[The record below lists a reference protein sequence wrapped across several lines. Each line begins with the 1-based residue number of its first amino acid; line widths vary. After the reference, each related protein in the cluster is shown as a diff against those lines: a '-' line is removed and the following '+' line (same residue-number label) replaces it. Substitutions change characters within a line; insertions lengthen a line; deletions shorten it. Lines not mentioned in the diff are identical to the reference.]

1 MTQINNWLRWCAI
14 FALLNLS
21 HGAIAADINQ
31 SETDAQEQ
39 IRQQERQRLLQQQQ
53 EIKPDARDA
62 GKQLKSTAPVATD
75 IIPDKESPCF
85 IISKI
90 ELIGDSANQ
99 FQFALNDVLDNTP
112 DGKPILGRCLGVV
125 GINAVMARVQNAIIA
140 KGYIT
145 TRVLAAPQ
153 DLKAGGLQLTIIPGR
168 VNAIRFTPDSS
179 KRVSAWNALPIN
191 SGDIL
196 NLRDIEQALEN
207 FKRVPTA
214 EADIQ
219 IEPASTP
226 AVATPNAS
234 SPTVQPDAKLASQ
247 ASLQPGLSDLVIRYQ
262 QRFPVRISVGL
273 DDSGSN
279 STGKYQGSTTL
290 SGDNLLSLNDLFYVN
305 YNHDLGGGDPGKRGT
320 KGYSAHYSIPW
331 DYWLFSTTTSSN
343 DYHQTVAGASQ
354 NYIYSGTSQNADIK
368 VSRLIYRNSI
378 NKTNL
383 SLRGFLRKSNNFID
397 DVEVEVQRRRTAGWE
412 FGFNQSWYID
422 KAVLEYNL
430 AYRRGTGAQNS
441 LKAPEEGFN
450 EGTSRM
456 KMLLG
461 DLNLNVPFSVHVPWG
476 NQLLQYSANLRGQAN
491 YTPLTPQDRFSIGS
505 RFTVRGFDGEQTLM
519 ADHGWLMRNEL
530 ITPIAGSGQA
540 LYWGLDYGEVGGQ
553 SSKNLV
559 GKYLAGTVVG
569 LRGGAASRFGS
580 LSYDVFLGKPIN
592 KPQGFQTHQSV
603 AGFNFNY
610 AY

>member
-1 MTQINNWLRWCAI
+1 MLGFLVPSFC
-14 FALLNLS
+14 
-21 HGAIAADINQ
+21 AIAAGIDPALTTPAEQ
-31 SETDAQEQ
+31 SRQQNLEAQEQ
-39 IRQQERQRLLQQQQ
+39 LRQQEILRSLRQQQ
-53 EIKPDARDA
+53 ETKPDVRNSVE
-62 GKQLKSTAPVATD
+62 QLKSTVPIATD
-75 IIPDKESPCF
+75 VIPDHETPCF
-85 IISKI
+85 VISKI

-99 FQFALNDVLDNTP
+99 FQFALNEALNNTA
-112 DGKPILGRCLGVV
+112 DGNPILGRCLGVI
-125 GINAVMARVQNAIIA
+125 GINAVMARIQNAIIA

-145 TRVLAAPQ
+145 TRVLATPQ
-153 DLKAGGLQLTIIPGR
+153 DLKAGVLQLTVIPGR

-179 KRVSAWNALPIN
+179 KRVSVWNALPIN
-191 SGDIL
+191 TGDIL

-207 FKRVPTA
+207 LKRVPTA
-214 EADIQ
+214 ETDIQ
-219 IEPASTP
+219 IEPA
-226 AVATPNAS
+226 N
-234 SPTVQPDAKLASQ
+234 VQPNDSQ
-247 ASLQPGLSDLVIRYQ
+247 NSAALGFSDIVIHYQ

-273 DDSGSN
+273 DDSGSS
-279 STGKYQGSTTL
+279 STGKYLGSTTL
-290 SGDNLLSLNDLFYVN
+290 SGDNLLALSDMFYID
-305 YNHDLGGGDPGKRGT
+305 YNHDLGGGDAGKRGT
-320 KGYSAHYSIPW
+320 KGYTAYYSIPW
-331 DYWLFSTTTSSN
+331 DYWLFSTTTSNN

-354 NYIYSGTSQNADIK
+354 NYLYSGTSQNADIK

-430 AYRRGTGAQNS
+430 AYRRGTGAQNA

-461 DLNLNVPFSVHVPWG
+461 DLNLNVPFSVHAPWG
-476 NQLLQYSANLRGQAN
+476 NQPLQYSANLRGQAN

-530 ITPIAGSGQA
+530 ITPIASSGQA

-553 SSKNLV
+553 SSKNLI

-569 LRGGAASRFGS
+569 LRGGAANRFGS
-580 LSYDVFLGKPIN
+580 LSYDVFVGKPIN

>member
-1 MTQINNWLRWCAI
+1 MNLLKTWGQRCAI
-14 FALLNLS
+14 LTFFALS
-21 HGAIAADINQ
+21 FAAIAADVSQTNADI
-31 SETDAQEQ
+31 QEQ
-39 IRQQERQRLLQQQQ
+39 IRQQERLRLLREQQ
-53 EIKPDARDA
+53 EPKPDARGA
-62 GKQLKSTAPVATD
+62 GEQLKSTVPIVAD
-75 IIPDKESPCF
+75 IIPDNETPCF
-85 IISKI
+85 IVAKI
-90 ELIGDSANQ
+90 GLAGDSANQ
-99 FQFALNDVLDNTP
+99 FQFALNEVLNNTP

-153 DLKAGGLQLTIIPGR
+153 DLKAGVLLLTVIPGR

-179 KRVSAWNALPIN
+179 NHVSAWNALPIN
-191 SGDIL
+191 TGDIL

-219 IEPASTP
+219 IEPANVK
-226 AVATPNAS
+226 A
-234 SPTVQPDAKLASQ
+234 DASQ
-247 ASLQPGLSDLVIRYQ
+247 NNAMPGFSDVVIRYQ

-290 SGDNLLSLNDLFYVN
+290 SGDNLLSLNDLFYIN
-305 YNHDLGGGDPGKRGT
+305 YNHDLGGGDSGKRGT
-320 KGYSAHYSIPW
+320 KGYTVHYSTPW

-343 DYHQTVAGASQ
+343 DYHQEVAGASQ
-354 NYIYSGTSQNADIK
+354 NYLYSGTSQNAEVK
-368 VSRLIYRNSI
+368 LSRLVYRNSI

-397 DVEVEVQRRRTAGWE
+397 DTEVEVQRRRTAGWE
-412 FGFNQSWYID
+412 FGFNQSWYVGKSILD
-422 KAVLEYNL
+422 YNL
-430 AYRRGTGAQNS
+430 AYRRGTGAQDA
-441 LKAPEEGFN
+441 LKAPEEGFG

-461 DLNLNVPFSVHVPWG
+461 DLNLNVPFSAHAPWG
-476 NQLLQYSANLRGQAN
+476 NQPLQYSATLRGQVN

-505 RFTVRGFDGEQTLM
+505 RFTVRGFDGQQTLI

-530 ITPIAGSGQA
+530 IAPIAASGQS

-553 SSKNLV
+553 SSKNLI

-569 LRGGAASRFGS
+569 LRGGAASRFGG
-580 LSYDVFLGKPIN
+580 LNYDVFLGKPIN
-592 KPQGFQTHQSV
+592 KPQGFATHQSV
-603 AGFNFNY
+603 AGFNLNY